1 MPQTASNDLVGMSF
15 RRERG
20 RGARRRTGQS
30 MVQQPM
36 SLAQSLLQSLLQ
48 TLAQRRCAVAAAVG
62 SALLLAGCADAGID
76 LNGKFFDYLGI
87 SPAAQ
92 EARRYEPQVAERAP
106 LVMPPNYKAL
116 PLPGS
121 GQAPAPQLAWP
132 DDPDQRKVRE
142 AKERERLHM
151 AYCRGELQWKEK
163 ALNREEVGAP
173 RSPYGPCPTLFSG
186 AEINKDKE

>member
-1 MPQTASNDLVGMSF
+1 
-15 RRERG
+15 
-20 RGARRRTGQS
+20 
-30 MVQQPM
+30 M
-36 SLAQSLLQSLLQ
+36 SLAHSLVQSLGQSRAQ
-48 TLAQRRCAVAAAVG
+48 SRAQSGVRSVARPRVQFVAQWLAGASARCAIAAAVG

-106 LVMPPNYKAL
+106 LVMPPDTKAL
-116 PLPGS
+116 PQPGS
-121 GQAPAPQLAWP
+121 GQAPSPQLAWP

-142 AKERERLHM
+142 AKERERLHL
-151 AYCRGELQWKEK
+151 AYCRGEIQWKEK
-163 ALNREEVGAP
+163 ALNREAVGAP

-186 AEINKDKE
+186 GQVNKE

>member
-1 MPQTASNDLVGMSF
+1 
-15 RRERG
+15 
-20 RGARRRTGQS
+20 

-36 SLAQSLLQSLLQ
+36 SLALSVVQCLAGRLAA
-48 TLAQRRCAVAAAVG
+48 TLRRCAVAAALARCAVATALG
-62 SALLLAGCADAGID
+62 SALLLAGCAYAGLD
-76 LNGKFFDYLGI
+76 LNGKVFDYLGI

-106 LVMPPNYKAL
+106 LVMPPDAKAL
-116 PLPGS
+116 PQPGS

-142 AKERERLHM
+142 AKERERLHL
-151 AYCRGELQWKEK
+151 AYCRGEIQWTEK
-163 ALNREEVGAP
+163 ALNREEVGEP

-186 AEINKDKE
+186 AEINKTKE